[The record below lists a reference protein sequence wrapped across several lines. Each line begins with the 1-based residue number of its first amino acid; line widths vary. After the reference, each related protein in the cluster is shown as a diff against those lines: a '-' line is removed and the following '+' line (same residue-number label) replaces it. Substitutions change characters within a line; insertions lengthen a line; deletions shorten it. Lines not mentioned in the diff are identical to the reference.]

1 MGKLNDIELKKLLKK
16 IEPVMKDLLKI
27 RNVFD
32 LLYYLS
38 KFGGISIIKIKEI
51 LNVTYTGARQI
62 SNRIKKMGLFFNPEF
77 DDVEE
82 YEGIIRILE
91 DEGKIPRR
99 YIIPTEKDLFILEN
113 GKTLSGYGLT
123 PKILLNLDQ
132 FYGQLIEF
140 MSASI
145 KFSEFL
151 SQIINQNRIKT
162 I

>member
-1 MGKLNDIELKKLLKK
+1 LGKLNDIELKKLLKK